1 MQFKKQFSEWKDAFY
16 IKKSTLNK
24 FPNKFQ
30 EMIQKFSNDF
40 LRKQCDLADPKMIG
54 YTETGG
60 TPGPKIQV
68 KTTSS
73 LKETINFVVHAM
85 KGNEA
90 ENGEKNTI
98 LAQIYRAAI
107 QRGHSSDKD
116 DDLAPIVDF
125 SGSPREHIQ
134 ILLEELSAEEP
145 ETLKQMTPSQL
156 LGRLLRY
163 VPSKPFEYLKA
174 TASQPITSA
183 HAVWKTL
190 LMYTCVDCRKQLS
203 IFMHGP
209 SNRIKLYGYG
219 VRTEQHICRPC
230 LERFYRNHAKQ
241 WLNKASSFIEAGTL
255 QDLKAAFGCI
265 DIAVSLHKEV
275 SLFSIAKQLV
285 HKDIPE
291 LALPLVLAIEQQSIK
306 TIDKVKANKLLSSV
320 LKSLAD
326 RHSDKDV
333 RWTLLEAAK
342 EAALLAAN
350 NLDGTAADAPSLHTA
365 VEAIN
370 KELHS
375 EKERR
380 EAQISRLVNCKKQK
394 VEQLWACRNLNA
406 IVEFIKTPED
416 ENEDNY
422 ALAGL
427 ERFIQGME
435 KFLSQMRPED
445 RYSLLFFQ
453 GILKLHKKRYTEG
466 IADIEA
472 AVWHTSS
479 TELLRKEAI
488 HILLS
493 LLQSMPSI
501 FKLDGIEKILHKNLL
516 TRQGRGYDDFTS
528 REHQLLYLEQE
539 RVTPPFNSNWPALS
553 VVGINLRAH
562 RKCEA
567 AFEKQLQEK
576 TWGHKD
582 IGYAYVDY
590 IQGCV
595 HPAELANSLL
605 HASMWFLKDLNK
617 KLEPSE
623 KFALKKLILSLL
635 GSAFII
641 AHRSLHPGM
650 QLYVGRLALGVA
662 IETLKRAEDVAEP
675 EDSELVSALLH
686 MVTYNSRFVPFWNFP
701 TVPVSEAALL
711 SIISA
716 ELHSDYLDQLTQTP
730 PAQRPMTE
738 GELRYQLYENDLRY
752 IHHSDNSEEV
762 HVTAMEELLSEKG
775 WNMSDVTDLMTSPL
789 SPRDGDGYLIQQPK
803 LGVQLEFA
811 EIKGMILDLDRAH
824 PSIQLVVVPANH
836 SRGRMGTCSQTDFQ
850 HVLSMEENTTGT
862 LFFSLEQPDDQKRF
876 HPFQEFRYT
885 SEDLYKSDM
894 LHTLFETDYLM
905 KSFSV
910 GSDVS
915 AKPPFNQR
923 PNKEGLTQKL
933 PQHLQEKLK
942 PVSERGA
949 TQNRAHRFWIQADK
963 ITYSEDQVD
972 SKLELRLG
980 EMEMKIRSRP
990 LMPGDDGKL
999 KDTEDEDDPDSPEA
1013 KFAADMTEVY
1023 DELGLHFPMFLR
1035 LKQLAKLQVLGL
1047 FLRGILEGMK
1057 EKANGQNVTVP
1068 EELYQRIRSD
1078 ALEQLKEQLK
1088 RGLDSVS
1095 SDIGVWPS
1103 AEDRDT
1109 VSSEVRRVLRELP
1122 SNVYATYSDVEPHIT
1137 SALEKK
1143 DESTVTQLTDAL
1155 MDVTSNRLIRSTLT
1169 WHIRNW
1175 LQNRSQWNQNELLD
1189 YISSGASLPT
1199 REMVKRLIIDMY
1211 KERYGHFSALLQRL
1225 SMPHKLTTTRPC
1237 KWVPAALH
1245 KEEDGNYLSLCYG
1258 GVLISPKVEEGRVP
1272 RFPPYTQ
1279 SVSLNSNRGASNS
1292 RHSAWFETRPQP
1304 QISSSSRQDTSSGT
1318 RLQPQMSS
1326 RQQTSSDRRPQP
1338 PITRNHQTTTSRQ
1351 QTSSSTRPQPL
1362 ASSRQQTN
1370 SGSASPRASSVT
1382 GQQNSSRPSSQRT
1395 STTSSSTR
1403 TQQGAQPTV
1412 KGKKSSDGSRWNFC
1426 KKSQKQPSWMNS
1438 RKHSARALRL
1448 FKGEGSGSGSGG
1460 STSGGGGGHGGGG
1473 CGGGASKGRS
1483 NPSQLFPIAAIALA
1497 SVTISK
1503 LLKTFGKNDMRAD
1516 AALKEVSSN
1525 LGSNPPCKRQN
1536 CTACKLSKVS
1546 PVTSVKTAN
1555 GSYKTTSI
1563 PMNTKNVI
1571 YMLQCKN
1578 SPMMYIGMTTRKA
1591 ITRLSEHIR
1600 GIASKK
1606 RQTVARHFNSLGC
1619 FGQFQDFMTISPLA
1633 FVSDETMSRFSRDQS
1648 QRKRILEY
1656 IEAKFLEFVGR
1667 DRLLNRKTPSTS
1679 FHMFENPPNPDHLF
1693 ANTSEGIY
1701 VDGKLVLTKD
1711 NTQTD

>member
-1 MQFKKQFSEWKDAFY
+1 
-16 IKKSTLNK
+16 
-24 FPNKFQ
+24 
-30 EMIQKFSNDF
+30 MIQKFSTGF
-40 LRKQCDLADPKMIG
+40 LREQCDRADPKAIEHNPG
-54 YTETGG
+54 NSSSNTHFFG
-60 TPGPKIQV
+60 THNKRP
-68 KTTSS
+68 
-73 LKETINFVVHAM
+73 LEETINFVTQAATDI
-85 KGNEA
+85 EA
-90 ENGEKNTI
+90 DSSEKHI
-98 LAQIYRAAI
+98 KLAQIYREAI
-107 QRGHSSDKD
+107 QHGHSSDED

-125 SGSPREHIQ
+125 SGSPQEHIQ
-134 ILLEELSAEEP
+134 ILLEELSPDEP
-145 ETLKQMTPSQL
+145 ETIRQMTPSQL

-163 VPSKPFEYLKA
+163 VPSKPFKYLKA
-174 TASQPITSA
+174 TTSLS
-183 HAVWKTL
+183 VNNSKCGQCQRNFRYL
-190 LMYTCVDCRKQLS
+190 NKPRYTCIDCTKQFCKHCPTNS
-203 IFMHGP
+203 IT
-209 SNRIKLYGYG
+209 LYGYG
-219 VRTEQHICRPC
+219 TRHEQSICSPC
-230 LERFYRNHAKQ
+230 LESFYQQHAKE
-241 WLNKASSFIEAGTL
+241 WVKRAGTFIEAGTL

-265 DIAVSLHKEV
+265 EIAVSLDEKV
-275 SLFSIAKQLV
+275 RLLSVGKQLL
-285 HKDIPE
+285 HHNLPE
-291 LALPLVLAIEQQSIK
+291 LALPLALAIEQQSAEL
-306 TIDKVKANKLLSSV
+306 IDKVKANKFLSAV

-326 RHSDKDV
+326 RHSDRDV
-333 RWTLLEAAK
+333 RWTMLVAAK
-342 EAALLAAN
+342 DAALMAASEADY
-350 NLDGTAADAPSLHTA
+350 LDETVANAPSLYTA
-365 VEAIN
+365 VEEIN
-370 KELHS
+370 KELQTERAKS
-375 EKERR
+375 EDETARLTSFKRR
-380 EAQISRLVNCKKQK
+380 EIERF
-394 VEQLWACRNLNA
+394 WANRNFTALIN
-406 IVEFIKTPED
+406 ILQPLED
-416 ENEDNY
+416 ESDNNNTLE
-422 ALAGL
+422 ALEG
-427 ERFIQGME
+427 FMQGME
-435 KFLSQMRPED
+435 KFLPQMRPDD
-445 RYSLLFFQ
+445 RYSLLFFR
-453 GILKLHKKRYTEG
+453 GVLKLHRKRYIEG
-466 IADIEA
+466 IADIEQVA
-472 AVWHTSS
+472 WHAHS

-493 LLQSMPSI
+493 LLQSKPSI
-501 FKLDGIEKILHKNLL
+501 FKLDGIQKVINQNLL
-516 TRQGRGYDDFTS
+516 TRQRKIEEDEDFSS
-528 REHQLLYLEQE
+528 REYQLLSPVKGENIA
-539 RVTPPFNSNWPALS
+539 PPFSSNWPALS
-553 VVGINLRAH
+553 VVGLNLRAH

-595 HPAELANSLL
+595 HPAELAISLL

-650 QLYVGRLALGVA
+650 QLYIGRLALGVA

-730 PAQRPMTE
+730 AAQRPMTE

-775 WNMSDVTDLMTSPL
+775 WTMSDVTDLMTSPL

-811 EIKGMILDLDRAH
+811 EIKGMILDLDSTH

-850 HVLSMEENTTGT
+850 HVLSMVEKATGT
-862 LFFSLEQPDDQKRF
+862 LFFSLEQPDNQKRF

-923 PNKEGLTQKL
+923 PNKEGLTKNL

-942 PVSERGA
+942 SVSERGA

-980 EMEMKIRSRP
+980 EMEMKIRSHP

-999 KDTEDEDDPDSPEA
+999 KDTEDDDDPDSPEA

-1088 RGLDSVS
+1088 RGLDSMS
-1095 SDIGVWPS
+1095 SDIGVWPA

-1137 SALEKK
+1137 SALRKK
-1143 DESTVTQLTDAL
+1143 DESIVTQLTDAL
-1155 MDVTSNRLIRSTLT
+1155 MDVTSNRLRRSTLT
-1169 WHIRNW
+1169 GHIRSW
-1175 LQNRSQWNQNELLD
+1175 LRNRSQWNQNELLD

-1199 REMVKRLIIDMY
+1199 REMLKRQIIDMH
-1211 KERYGHFSALLQRL
+1211 KERYGHFSGFLQRL

-1245 KEEDGNYLSLCYG
+1245 KEEDGNHLSLCYG
-1258 GVLISPKVEEGRVP
+1258 GVLISPKVEEGSVSRFASHTQRVLVQQRHSQP
-1272 RFPPYTQ
+1272 YGYTQ
-1279 SVSLNSNRGASNS
+1279 VSGTRSGGAQNTST
-1292 RHSAWFETRPQP
+1292 RRQSAQNGTRTQTSARA
-1304 QISSSSRQDTSSGT
+1304 QSSSRQG
-1318 RLQPQMSS
+1318 
-1326 RQQTSSDRRPQP
+1326 
-1338 PITRNHQTTTSRQ
+1338 NTTA
-1351 QTSSSTRPQPL
+1351 SSST
-1362 ASSRQQTN
+1362 
-1370 SGSASPRASSVT
+1370 
-1382 GQQNSSRPSSQRT
+1382 SQ
-1395 STTSSSTR
+1395 
-1403 TQQGAQPTV
+1403 GV
-1412 KGKKSSDGSRWNFC
+1412 KQKSSATAASGNKWNFG
-1426 KKSQKQPSWMNS
+1426 KTGKAQQSWTNPG
-1438 RKHSARALRL
+1438 KHSARGLCVL
-1448 FKGEGSGSGSGG
+1448 EGEGSGGGSGD
-1460 STSGGGGGHGGGG
+1460 GGGGGGGGIPVASAAGGAGGHGGGG
-1473 CGGGASKGRS
+1473 NRRGGAAGGSKGGSGGGGGKKGGGGGKKGGGGRDGGGGGRGRGLSK
-1483 NPSQLFPIAAIALA
+1483 LAAVALA
-1497 SVTISK
+1497 LYGVSK
-1503 LLKTFGKNDMRAD
+1503 LAQTFGKNDMKGD
-1516 AALKEVSSN
+1516 AALKKVTAN
-1525 LGSNPPCKRQN
+1525 LDQNPPCQRPKCKA
-1536 CTACKLSKVS
+1536 CTPQPPQIQTIETGKA
-1546 PVTSVKTAN
+1546 T
-1555 GSYKTTSI
+1555 YKTTNL
-1563 PMNTKNVI
+1563 PMNTENAI
-1571 YMLQCKN
+1571 YMLQCKVTGKV
-1578 SPMMYIGMTTRKA
+1578 YVGMTLREANVRIK
-1591 ITRLSEHIR
+1591 EHLR
-1600 GIASKK
+1600 SIAREKGLTLPK
-1606 RQTVARHFNSLGC
+1606 HFNNLGC
-1619 FGQFQDFMTISPLA
+1619 FGQFQNYMNISTIASVGKERMRS
-1633 FVSDETMSRFSRDQS
+1633 FTQEQ
-1648 QRKRILEY
+1648 KRRVMLY
-1656 IEAKFLEFVGR
+1656 IEAKMIETLGH
-1667 DRLLNRKTPSTS
+1667 DNLLNKAKPKAAYEKVVEVFAKQGKTA
-1679 FHMFENPPNPDHLF
+1679 PPEQSLF
-1693 ANTSEGIY
+1693 QKTEGGVL
-1701 VDGKLVLTKD
+1701 VDGQLVLTF
-1711 NTQTD
+1711 

>member
-1 MQFKKQFSEWKDAFY
+1 
-16 IKKSTLNK
+16 
-24 FPNKFQ
+24 
-30 EMIQKFSNDF
+30 MIQKFSNDF

-1095 SDIGVWPS
+1095 SDIGVWPA

-1137 SALEKK
+1137 SALRKK
-1143 DESTVTQLTDAL
+1143 DESIVTQLTDAL
-1155 MDVTSNRLIRSTLT
+1155 MDVTSNRLRRSTLT
-1169 WHIRNW
+1169 GHIRSW
-1175 LQNRSQWNQNELLD
+1175 LRNRSQWNQNELLD

-1199 REMVKRLIIDMY
+1199 REMLKRQIIDMH
-1211 KERYGHFSALLQRL
+1211 KERYGHFSGFLQRL

-1245 KEEDGNYLSLCYG
+1245 KEEDGNHLSLCYG
-1258 GVLISPKVEEGRVP
+1258 GVLISPKVEEGSVSRFASHTQRVLVQQRHSQP
-1272 RFPPYTQ
+1272 YGYTQ
-1279 SVSLNSNRGASNS
+1279 VSGTRSGGAQNTST
-1292 RHSAWFETRPQP
+1292 RRQSAQNGTRTQTSARA
-1304 QISSSSRQDTSSGT
+1304 QSSSRQGNT
-1318 RLQPQMSS
+1318 
-1326 RQQTSSDRRPQP
+1326 
-1338 PITRNHQTTTSRQ
+1338 
-1351 QTSSSTRPQPL
+1351 
-1362 ASSRQQTN
+1362 
-1370 SGSASPRASSVT
+1370 
-1382 GQQNSSRPSSQRT
+1382 
-1395 STTSSSTR
+1395 TTSSSTS
-1403 TQQGAQPTV
+1403 QGV
-1412 KGKKSSDGSRWNFC
+1412 KQKSSATAASGNKWNFG
-1426 KKSQKQPSWMNS
+1426 KTGKAQQSWTNPG
-1438 RKHSARALRL
+1438 KHSARGLCVL
-1448 FKGEGSGSGSGG
+1448 EGEGSGGGSGDGGGGGGGGIPVASAAGGAGGRGGGGNRRGGAAGG
-1460 STSGGGGGHGGGG
+1460 SKGGSGGGGGKKGGGG
-1473 CGGGASKGRS
+1473 GKKGGGGGDGGGGGRGRGLSK
-1483 NPSQLFPIAAIALA
+1483 LAAVALA
-1497 SVTISK
+1497 LYGVSK
-1503 LLKTFGKNDMRAD
+1503 LAQTFGKNDMKGD
-1516 AALKEVSSN
+1516 AALKKVTAN
-1525 LGSNPPCKRQN
+1525 LDQNPPCQRPKCKA
-1536 CTACKLSKVS
+1536 CTPQPPQIQTIETGKA
-1546 PVTSVKTAN
+1546 T
-1555 GSYKTTSI
+1555 YKTTNL
-1563 PMNTKNVI
+1563 PMNTENAI
-1571 YMLQCKN
+1571 YMLQCKETGKV
-1578 SPMMYIGMTTRKA
+1578 YVGMTLREANVRIK
-1591 ITRLSEHIR
+1591 EHLR
-1600 GIASKK
+1600 SIAREKGLTLPK
-1606 RQTVARHFNSLGC
+1606 HFNNLGC
-1619 FGQFQDFMTISPLA
+1619 FGQFQNYMNISTIASVGKERMRS
-1633 FVSDETMSRFSRDQS
+1633 FTQEQ
-1648 QRKRILEY
+1648 KRRVMLY
-1656 IEAKFLEFVGR
+1656 IEAKMIETLGH
-1667 DRLLNRKTPSTS
+1667 DNLLNKAKPKAAYEKVVEVFAKQGKTA
-1679 FHMFENPPNPDHLF
+1679 PPEQSLF
-1693 ANTSEGIY
+1693 QKTEGGVL
-1701 VDGKLVLTKD
+1701 VDGQLVLTL
-1711 NTQTD
+1711 